1 MGYKLI
7 FSIIIILTLI
17 TTAFICVTK
26 PQMHKSVLV
35 YNSDYTITLDE
46 EKKVEQKTIPILEK
60 PIEVK
65 QIETKTE
72 NNIEIQNT
80 KFEPKTVQVTQNQQ
94 PKVQKIVQTEN
105 QPIKIQKTNVQTT
118 KTNVE
123 QPKIDTQKIIANNK
137 KIIDSKNNVSQ
148 TQVQQSPTAVS
159 TKNITAPVKTV
170 TTTVKP
176 TQTTTQTPKITTTN
190 TTTVKA
196 PEPKV
201 LTAKEE
207 ELAWNIWRS
216 NLTNKLMK
224 DTNLPSVPMGT
235 EFYIEFRVDKYG
247 KVSQLKAHTVPEK
260 YTPYAVQYVLPVV
273 RSYQGRSIL
282 NFPEGSQRISTIVN
296 IAWRISNRSSYSTPQ
311 DYYDIEKIKK

>member
-176 TQTTTQTPKITTTN
+176 TQTTTQIPKITTTN
-190 TTTVKA
+190 TTTAKA

-282 NFPEGSQRISTIVN
+282 NFPEGSQRTSTIVN